1 MAVADEPADMTAM
14 NKLSESRQ
22 AVDLCEVRLLGQ
34 FRVAVAGRAV
44 DENHWPRRKARQL
57 LKLLA
62 LAPQHTL
69 HRDQVMERLWPES
82 KLRSATNSLNKT
94 VHMLRRVLEPD
105 LAAGSGSRFLTRD
118 ADQIALKPDA
128 FWIDVEVFEKL
139 AKAALESH
147 DAVVHESALELY
159 VGDLLGE
166 DLYEDWAWSKRDQLR
181 ILHHDLLFSL
191 ARIYEKAEQF
201 QRSIDRVNRILL
213 EEPSNEAA
221 QRHLMRVYARIGHRR
236 RALQQYE
243 RCREA
248 LKRDLDAEPEDSTIQ
263 LYQEI
268 AEGKIR
274 LEEGSHE
281 EDPHPGEV
289 DSLAILPF
297 ENTSQ
302 DPELEFLSEGIT
314 ESLIMSLS
322 QLPRMRMMARS
333 TVFRYKGRAL
343 DPLRIGA
350 ELKVRAIVLGRV
362 SGWSRRLIVSAELVD
377 SADGSLLWAEKYNRE
392 STDIFAVQ
400 EDISSEISAKLRV
413 RLSGAEKA
421 RLRKRH
427 TRDTTAYL
435 HYLKGRFH
443 WNKRTAKGLRTAIE
457 HFRLATEADPSY
469 ALAYSGLADCYSL
482 LSLYCLVPP
491 RDCMPK
497 AKAAAR
503 MALDMDDSLAE
514 AHTSLAYVRLC
525 HDWDW
530 EGAEGGFRRALRL
543 NPNYP
548 TAHHWY
554 HELLVAM
561 GRFEEESH
569 QVRRARELDPL
580 SLIITTEVGWGLYFA
595 RQYSRAERHLR
606 QALEMDS
613 NFPVAHFILGLSL
626 LQRREFGQAIS
637 ELQRAEELQEGGP
650 FPLAVAALGA
660 ALAGAGDTARARG
673 QLCRLEELSRDH
685 YVSAYPKAIV
695 HCGLGEADLALESLQ
710 EAMGQRD
717 DRLIYLNVDPLF
729 DPLRASQRFQRM
741 IQEIGLAPIVT

>member
-1 MAVADEPADMTAM
+1 MK
-14 NKLSESRQ
+14 KLSEG
-22 AVDLCEVRLLGQ
+22 ANTAELCEVRLLGQ
-34 FRVAVAGRAV
+34 FRVAVAGRRV
-44 DENHWPRRKARQL
+44 EESDWPRRKARQL

-62 LAPQHTL
+62 LAPQHKL
-69 HRDQVMERLWPES
+69 HRDQVMESLWPES
-82 KLRSATNSLNKT
+82 KVRSATNSLNKT

-105 LAAGSGSRFLTRD
+105 LASGSESRFLTRD
-118 ADQIALKPDA
+118 ADQIALKPDTL
-128 FWIDVEVFEKL
+128 WIDVEAFEKL
-139 AKAALESH
+139 AKSALESQ
-147 DAVVHESALELY
+147 DAMVHESALELY
-159 VGDLLGE
+159 AGDLLGE

-181 ILHHDLLFSL
+181 MLHHDLLFSL
-191 ARIYEKAEQF
+191 AQIYARTEQF
-201 QRSIDRVNRILL
+201 QRSIDHVNRLL
-213 EEPSNEAA
+213 IEEPSNEAA
-221 QRHLMRVYARIGHRR
+221 QRHLMRTYARIGHRR
-236 RALQQYE
+236 QALQQFE

-248 LKRDLDAEPEDSTIQ
+248 LKRDLDAEPEESTIQ
-263 LYQEI
+263 LYRAI
-268 AEGKIR
+268 ADGKIR
-274 LEEGSHE
+274 FEEGPQE
-281 EDPHPGEV
+281 EARLTSEV

-333 TVFRYKGRAL
+333 TVFRYKGRSL
-343 DPLRIGA
+343 DPLRIGE

-362 SGWSRRLIVSAELVD
+362 SGWSQRLVVSAELVD
-377 SADGSLLWAEKYNRE
+377 SSDGSLLWGEKYNRV
-392 STDIFAVQ
+392 SADIFAVQ

-413 RLSGAEKA
+413 RLTGEEKA

-427 TRDTTAYL
+427 TRDTAAYL

-457 HFRLATEADPSY
+457 CFRQATEADPAY

-482 LSLYCLVPP
+482 LGLYSPAPAHDCVP
-491 RDCMPK
+491 R

-503 MALDMDDSLAE
+503 RALEIDDTLAE

-525 HDWDW
+525 YDWDW
-530 EGAEGGFRRALRL
+530 EGAESGFRRALRL

-561 GRFEEESH
+561 GRFEEESQ

-626 LQRREFGQAIS
+626 LQRRQFDQSIS
-637 ELQRAEELQEGGP
+637 ELRRAEELQEGGS
-650 FPLAVAALGA
+650 FPLAVGALGA
-660 ALAGAGDTARARG
+660 ALAGAGETALARK
-673 QLCRLEELSRDH
+673 QLSRLEDLSRDH
-685 YVSAYPKAIV
+685 YVSPYPKAMV
-695 HCGLGEADLALESLQ
+695 HVSLGETDLAMESL
-710 EAMGQRD
+710 EAAVSQRD

-729 DPLRASQRFQRM
+729 DPLRDLRRFQRT
-741 IQEIGLAPIVT
+741 IREIGLTPIPKN